1 MGKYREADVRGWT
14 AKRRIG
20 SHSLRFGRLISLFIV
35 CAYFFFFCFALFAT
49 QNVVQHLVV
58 YLDIFFFGVRTWATF
73 KSMQMSNAKYSRTF
87 LSGRMSIK
95 LTAKRRAET
104 NYPKSNRLP
113 HTKTNRRQKAYN

>member
-35 CAYFFFFCFALFAT
+35 CAYFFCFALFAT

-58 YLDIFFFGVRTWATF
+58 YLDILFFSGCGLGQPSKAC
-73 KSMQMSNAKYSRTF
+73 KCQMPNIVE
-87 LSGRMSIK
+87 LSCLG
-95 LTAKRRAET
+95 EC
-104 NYPKSNRLP
+104 RLP
-113 HTKTNRRQKAYN
+113 

>member
-35 CAYFFFFCFALFAT
+35 CAYFFCFALFAT

-58 YLDIFFFGVRTWATF
+58 YLDILFFFGVRTWATF

-87 LSGRMSIK
+87 LSGRMSI
-95 LTAKRRAET
+95 AM
-104 NYPKSNRLP
+104 SMSRLARSWKVFP
-113 HTKTNRRQKAYN
+113 GGSVFKCNCRNIPDS